1 MGDPGNDS
9 GPTVGGRAAD
19 DGAHA
24 GGLVPDEHSKFVALF
39 DALKHPALIA
49 SDARVLGA
57 MMTLA
62 KGSVCTQ
69 TRRRL
74 SAESGVHE
82 ASIRRSVDRLTAAGF
97 IEAARSRGRTANAYR
112 FILDPANRSARAP
125 VGSANRSVRAR
136 VGARTGA
143 PVGDVGPDEQSMT
156 YGRQPERPCSSSSK
170 APAAAF
176 FPDELA
182 AREAASIA
190 KELGQQN
197 RKKSPGSSKP
207 PKVAAGRRNS
217 PEKRSAP
224 ETAPAHASPAAGL
237 WTEGRKWLMRV
248 CEIKHATASGFLGT
262 FAKEAGGRG
271 KAWELLQQAMRDQP
285 ADPRSWLMAAAKNR
299 RTPAGAVPV
308 ETRTD
313 EQIDADNAAEARRL
327 GYV

>member
-1 MGDPGNDS
+1 MDDPNDN
-9 GPTVGGRAAD
+9 GPTVEGRAAEKS
-19 DGAHA
+19 AHA
-24 GGLVPDEHSKFVALF
+24 GELVPDEHSKFVALF
-39 DALKHPALIA
+39 DALKNPALIA

-82 ASIRRSVDRLTAAGF
+82 ASIRRSVDRLTATGF
-97 IEAARSRGRTANAYR
+97 IAAERSRGRKSNSYR
-112 FILDPANRSARAP
+112 LILEASNRSARAP
-125 VGSANRSVRAR
+125 VRSANRSVRAR

-170 APAAAF
+170 ASAAAF

-190 KELGQQN
+190 ESLGQQIE
-197 RKKSPGSSKP
+197 KKSPQPEQTRPASGVSRKNTQEQP
-207 PKVAAGRRNS
+207 A
-217 PEKRSAP
+217 PEKAP
-224 ETAPAHASPAAGL
+224 PPPGPAAGL
-237 WTEGRKWLMRV
+237 WTEGRKWLTNV
-248 CEIKHATASGFLGT
+248 CEIKHATASGFLGK
-262 FAKEAGGRG
+262 FAKEAGGRE

-285 ADPRSWLMAAAKNR
+285 ADPRSWLLAAARAR
-299 RTPAGAVPV
+299 RKPAGAVPV
-308 ETRTD
+308 ETRTV